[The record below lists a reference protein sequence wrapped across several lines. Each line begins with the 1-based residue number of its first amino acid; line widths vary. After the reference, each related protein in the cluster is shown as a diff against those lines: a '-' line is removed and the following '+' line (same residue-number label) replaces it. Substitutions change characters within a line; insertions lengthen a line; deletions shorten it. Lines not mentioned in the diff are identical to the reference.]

1 MARRLSK
8 SLFVLAIALLM
19 ISFNPGS
26 VYQSHGP
33 VEPSNYRGKFFAVTT
48 DIHFEITSDDHRNLS
63 VYLMGYEDGYRM
75 LEEVSIE
82 NVTWIVAFENINS
95 FKGVLDIPE
104 RNWYALII
112 IAPANETVAYTMTM
126 SRVTP
131 YLDILALGV
140 LLIVLCIV
148 LESKTIIV
156 FLRKYTSI

>member
-1 MARRLSK
+1 MVRRLSK
-8 SLFVLAIALLM
+8 SLFVLSIALVI

-26 VYQSHGP
+26 VYQSYGP
-33 VEPSNYRGKFFAVTT
+33 VEPGNYKGRFFAAIT
-48 DIHFEITSDDHRNLS
+48 DINFEIVSADHRNLS

-82 NVTWIVAFENINS
+82 NITWIVAFENINS

-104 RNWYALII
+104 RDWYALII

-148 LESKTIIV
+148 LEFKTSIV
-156 FLRKYTSI
+156 FIRKHTSN